1 MVQREGW
8 ASSEPVWYLLH
19 RGPRVGP
26 GLPVLEGRLDIE
38 TGSVQGRPLA
48 SEALLS
54 VALSSYAGA
63 SLSSSLNS
71 IY

>member
-1 MVQREGW
+1 M
-8 ASSEPVWYLLH
+8 
-19 RGPRVGP
+19 GP
-26 GLPVLEGRLDIE
+26 GLPVLEGHLDIE

>member
-1 MVQREGW
+1 MDSGPEGGLGILSTCVVP
-8 ASSEPVWYLLH
+8 AP
-19 RGPRVGP
+19 GVGP
-26 GLPVLEGRLDIE
+26 GLPVLAGRLDVE
-38 TGSVQGRPLA
+38 TRSVQGGPLA